1 MGEAWAPVIVFTT
14 GILTTGAVLILR
26 PISLK
31 LGALMEAMTDRQRRP
46 AAPPELIQIRELL
59 TGIDSR
65 LSVLEERQD
74 FAEAL
79 ISSGDPRLLGVQ
91 GASTPNDRH

>member
-1 MGEAWAPVIVFTT
+1 MGDALAPVIVFVT

-31 LGALMEAMTDRQRRP
+31 LGGFLEALTERNRRP
-46 AAPPELIQIRELL
+46 SSPPELNQIKELL

-65 LSVLEERQD
+65 LAVLEERQD

-79 ISSGDPRLLGVQ
+79 ISAGDPRLLGVQ
-91 GASTPNDRH
+91 GVSTPQDRH

>member
-1 MGEAWAPVIVFTT
+1 MDPGTSLTIVLVT
-14 GILTTGAVLILR
+14 GILTTGGVLIFR
-26 PISLK
+26 PIATRLGSLF
-31 LGALMEAMTDRQRRP
+31 EAMTERQRRP
-46 AAPPELIQIRELL
+46 IAPPELGQIRELL

-79 ISSGDPRLLGVQ
+79 ISAGDPRLLGVQ
-91 GASTPNDRH
+91 GASAPERH

>member
-1 MGEAWAPVIVFTT
+1 MGDAWAPVIVFVT

-31 LGALMEAMTDRQRRP
+31 LGGYLDALTERNRRP
-46 AAPPELIQIRELL
+46 GVPPELGQIRELL

-79 ISSGDPRLLGVQ
+79 ISAGDPRLLGVT
-91 GASTPNDRH
+91 GASAPERH